1 MGLLASQPKL
11 VADLRWLDQV
21 DSTNALSIAE
31 LAQHAAGAWSIR
43 IATNQAAG
51 RGRQGRSWESPNGSV
66 PISVAVPL
74 TSFKPTPSWLSML
87 TAIALKNSLQ
97 KYVSEPIQIKW
108 PNDCLISSGKF
119 AGILIERTA
128 EYAVIGI
135 GINFFAAPKI
145 ASATH
150 LGITDYLPA
159 LADFLLELA
168 DLIERAAG
176 LTDEQVRDLVITEL
190 STIGQEVEVQLT
202 NSEQL
207 VGVATGITDQGAL
220 VINTDHGLVEVVA
233 GDVIHLR
240 PANAS

>member
-1 MGLLASQPKL
+1 MGLLASQPTL

-21 DSTNALSIAE
+21 DSTNALLVSD
-31 LAQHAAGAWSIR
+31 LSQQAAGAWSIR
-43 IATNQAAG
+43 IATNQTAG
-51 RGRQGRSWESPNGSV
+51 RGRQGRSWKSPIGSV

-74 TSFKPTPSWLSML
+74 SHFESTPSWLSML

-119 AGILIERTA
+119 AGILIERTTDH
-128 EYAVIGI
+128 AVIGI
-135 GINFFAAPKI
+135 GINFFAAPRI

-150 LGITDYLPA
+150 LGVTDYLPA
-159 LADFLLELA
+159 LADFLLKLA
-168 DLIERAAG
+168 DLIELASG
-176 LTDEQVRDLVITEL
+176 LTDEQVRDLVTAEL
-190 STIGQEVEVQLT
+190 STIGQQVEVQLT
-202 NSEQL
+202 SSEQL

-220 VINTDHGLVEVVA
+220 VIDTNLGLVEIVA
-233 GDVIHLR
+233 GDVVHLR